1 MNRPLTIRILIAC
14 GAIGPPVFIVVF
26 LIEGATR
33 PGYSAWHNFVSSLS
47 LSSQGWMQILTF
59 CVCGFLMLGFALGL
73 RRVLQGGHGATWG
86 PLLLGAFGLALIA
99 GGLFTTDP
107 SLGYP
112 PGAPNTPTFH
122 GKLHDLAS
130 LVAFGSLAAANFV
143 LARRFAGDP
152 TWRGW
157 TLYSIVTGI
166 LVVVFYV
173 AATVAGTL
181 DANGVIANS
190 PAGLLQRLSIVA
202 GFGWVALFALRLLGK
217 GRASASTHRDAVEA
231 DAARR
236 T

>member
-1 MNRPLTIRILIAC
+1 MNRPLTISILIAC
-14 GAIGPPVFIVVF
+14 GAIGPLLFIIVF

-33 PGYSAWHNFVSSLS
+33 PGYSAWHDYVSSLS
-47 LSSQGWMQILTF
+47 LGSQGWMQILTF
-59 CVCGFLMLGFALGL
+59 FVCGFLTLGFALGL
-73 RRVLQGGHGATWG
+73 RRILQGGHGATWG

-112 PGAPNTPTFH
+112 PGAPSTPTFH
-122 GKLHDLAS
+122 GELHVLAS
-130 LVAFGSLAAANFV
+130 LVAFGSLAAASFV

-166 LVVVFYV
+166 FVVVFYI
-173 AATVAGTL
+173 AATVAGAL

-190 PAGLLQRLSIVA
+190 PAGLLQRLSIVV
-202 GFGWVALFALRLLGK
+202 GFGWIALFALRLLGK
-217 GRASASTHRDAVEA
+217 GRASASTHREA
-231 DAARR
+231 AETDAARR

>member
-14 GAIGPPVFIVVF
+14 GAIGPLVFIIVF

-59 CVCGFLMLGFALGL
+59 CVCDFLI
-73 RRVLQGGHGATWG
+73 TWG

-190 PAGLLQRLSIVA
+190 PDGLLQRLSIVA
-202 GFGWVALFALRLLGK
+202 GFGWIALFALRLQGK